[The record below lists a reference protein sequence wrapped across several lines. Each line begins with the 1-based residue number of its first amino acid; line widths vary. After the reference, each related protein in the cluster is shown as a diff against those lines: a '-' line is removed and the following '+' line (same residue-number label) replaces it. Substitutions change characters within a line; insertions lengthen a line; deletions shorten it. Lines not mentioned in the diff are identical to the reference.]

1 MDFAVLAKSLLWPLT
16 RLVISVSISLLVA
29 NLIETFNW
37 TRFMAR
43 LTAPLVR
50 IAHFQDIS
58 GASFS
63 LAFFSSLA
71 ANTMLAE
78 AYDQGRLSRR
88 ELILSNL
95 FNSLPTY
102 FLHLP
107 TMLFLTVSFLGRPG
121 YIYVGLT
128 LAAAF
133 LRTAIIVV
141 FGRFLLPPLPEGCV
155 VCRLPEDADR
165 SWRTAA
171 RKAWHRFKRRLP
183 KILFITIPTYIAI
196 YVMNRTGA
204 FGRIEDFLAAH
215 AGDIA
220 WLDPKAVTVIAFQI
234 AAESS
239 AGLAAAGALLTAG
252 SLPVS
257 SVVLALLVGNIVSTP
272 VRALR
277 HQFPAYAGI
286 FRPALAL
293 HLILA
298 SQTFRAVSIFA
309 VAAGYWVL
317 S

>member
-1 MDFAVLAKSLLWPLT
+1 MDLAGLATGLLWPLS
-16 RLVISVSISLLVA
+16 RLVLSVSISLLVA

-37 TRFMAR
+37 TRFMAK
-43 LTAPLVR
+43 LAAPLVR
-50 IAHFQDIS
+50 LSRLKDIS

-78 AYDQGRLSRR
+78 AFDQGRLTRR

-107 TMLFLTVSFLGRPG
+107 TMIFLTVSLLGQPG

-128 LAAAF
+128 LIAAF
-133 LRTAIIVV
+133 LRSSTIVV
-141 FGRFLLPPLPEGCV
+141 LGRLFLPPLPEGCV
-155 VCRLPEDADR
+155 VCQLPADADR

-171 RKAWHRFKRRLP
+171 DKAWQRFKRRLP
-183 KILFITIPTYIAI
+183 KILFITIPTYILI
-196 YVMNRTGA
+196 YFLNRSGA
-204 FGRIEDFLAAH
+204 FGHIENFLAAH
-215 AGDIA
+215 AGDLA
-220 WLDPKAVTVIAFQI
+220 WLDPKAVTVVAFQI

-252 SLPVS
+252 SLPVK

-286 FRPALAL
+286 FKPALAAN
-293 HLILA
+293 LILA
-298 SQTFRAVSIFA
+298 SQTFRAASIFA
-309 VAAGYWVL
+309 VALGYWL
-317 S
+317 LG